1 MMRVNDVAR
10 FHEFR
15 QGAHTTG
22 EHGRNEGKGKS
33 GDIIVNVHEMNEWI
47 SLILLLY

>member
-15 QGAHTTG
+15 QATYTTG
-22 EHGRNEGKGKS
+22 EHRRHQGKRKPR
-33 GDIIVNVHEMNEWI
+33 DIIAHVHEEDMGL
-47 SLILLLY
+47 SLILFL